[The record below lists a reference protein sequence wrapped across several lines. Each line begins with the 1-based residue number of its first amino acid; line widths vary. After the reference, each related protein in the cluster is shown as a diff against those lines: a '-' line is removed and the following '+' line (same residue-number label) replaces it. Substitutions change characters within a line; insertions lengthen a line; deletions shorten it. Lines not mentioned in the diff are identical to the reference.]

1 MIVVIILFLVG
12 ENVYTLVC
20 RPWNNGQLLKVATY
34 THTCTCRYMYSVCI
48 YMYALLFCSQL
59 VDSSGLIPL
68 PQITLSSGMKMN
80 ISISDIYRYVMPDIH
95 VPCSFLKKCLSNR
108 AKKKSHYEMIGVSKN
123 CKLWILRKTLRY
135 MNNAQ

>member
-20 RPWNNGQLLKVATY
+20 RPWNNGQLLKVAIY

-95 VPCSFLKKCLSNR
+95 VPCSFLK
-108 AKKKSHYEMIGVSKN
+108 
-123 CKLWILRKTLRY
+123 
-135 MNNAQ
+135 NA